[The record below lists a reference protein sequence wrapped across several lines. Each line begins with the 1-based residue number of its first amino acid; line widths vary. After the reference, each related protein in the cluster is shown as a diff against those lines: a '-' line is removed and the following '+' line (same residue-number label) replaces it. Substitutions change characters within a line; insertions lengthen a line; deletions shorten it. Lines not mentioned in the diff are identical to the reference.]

1 MFTQDLLA
9 RSLMLAGIPL
19 LALPLIAQ
27 AGSSRD
33 HGDRSDAHGSYSQEK
48 EKVVRGEV
56 FRQDGDKITLRS
68 RGGRKVSFQITK
80 QTNQFCPSNTS
91 SQSSQSS
98 QGSSGSSDSMTQ
110 GSSMSSS
117 GSSGQSSSDLS
128 EKEGFKFGDCNFQN
142 GDSIKAKIDQQGNAT
157 YVRSMGYRGEDD
169 HFEAGRS
176 GDDYF
181 VLPAGQL
188 GGLDISD
195 KDAKYTVQTKNGEE
209 VGYIYRL
216 VNNNQGE
223 PSYAIIRKSDGQL
236 ISVPW
241 QAMEGQGNKT
251 FKLNV
256 SKTQLGDL
264 PILEQGHDTVQHVE
278 QHWNLNEQEEKR
290 MAKWNKQMDNFYEDR
305 EQSYR
310 ATLSPE
316 GNSGDSR
323 DRRGRSSESA
333 YDYEGQEAYKGW
345 HAGPDRIQDEHM
357 NQPERYRSSDR
368 DQRYS
373 SASDRYSPQRRT
385 SKSRDRRDRRDSA
398 YDYDDQEAYRGWHA
412 GQDKIEDE
420 HMNRPSDRDS
430 RKRYSR
436 NSRDRRSQRSMYSQS
451 RDRNDDSG
459 STYERYRE
467 RRSSD
472 DDRDYDPRPSRYR

>member
-1 MFTQDLLA
+1 
-9 RSLMLAGIPL
+9 MLAGIPL

-33 HGDRSDAHGSYSQEK
+33 HSDRGGSQGSYSQEK
-48 EKVVRGEV
+48 EKVVRGEL
-56 FRQDGDKITLRS
+56 FRKDGNKITLRT
-68 RGGRKVSFQITK
+68 RDGRKTSFKIND
-80 QTNQFCPSNTS
+80 QTNQLCPNTS
-91 SQSSQSS
+91 SSQSGQSS
-98 QGSSGSSDSMTQ
+98 QGSSTNSSSMSQ
-110 GSSMSSS
+110 GSSTSSS
-117 GSSGQSSSDLS
+117 GSSGQSSSESS
-128 EKEGFKFGDCNFQN
+128 EKQGFKFGDCNFQN
-142 GDSIKAKIDQQGNAT
+142 GDSIKAKINQQGNAT

-195 KDAKYTVQTKNGEE
+195 KDAKYTVKTKNGEE
-209 VGYIYRL
+209 VGHIYRL
-216 VNNNQGE
+216 VNDNQGE
-223 PSYAIIRKSDGQL
+223 PSYAIIRKADGQL

-251 FKLNV
+251 FTLNV

-264 PILEQGHDTVQHVE
+264 PILEEGDDTAQHVE

-305 EQSYR
+305 ERSYR
-310 ATLSPE
+310 GTLSPE
-316 GNSGDSR
+316 GNPGDSR
-323 DRRGRSSESA
+323 DRQGRSSESA
-333 YDYEGQEAYKGW
+333 YNYEDQQAYRGW
-345 HAGPDRIQDEHM
+345 HAGKDRLKDEHM

-373 SASDRYSPQRRT
+373 SDRYSPQRRT
-385 SKSRDRRDRRDSA
+385 NKSGDRRDRRDRRDSA
-398 YDYDDQEAYRGWHA
+398 YNYDDQQAYRGQHA

-430 RKRYSR
+430 R
-436 NSRDRRSQRSMYSQS
+436 DRRSQRSMHSQS

-459 STYERYRE
+459 STYERYQSRQ
-467 RRSSD
+467 SSD
-472 DDRDYDPRPSRYR
+472 DERDYDPRPRAYRP